1 MRCLPIIIL
10 SVIVLPGNPATA
22 APEGGSGG
30 WTHMMWHF
38 TPSGG
43 ATPELVARVEKAV
56 RIYFQKERAGALMNG
71 VTMDSVLL
79 VEGNEKYLRCGT
91 GAECLAG
98 LGSAAGARFVIAGE
112 VGLRSGRT
120 RTHLVL
126 VDVGAKKVICS
137 ASVGSNGV
145 PSAGK
150 INELTIAMFEPER
163 YKGSIELETSVSG
176 AEVLI
181 DGKKMGVTPL
191 VGPLAAIAAG
201 EHLVEIK
208 KPGHEPF
215 SRTVGVPVGK
225 AVRLVALLP
234 RIAIAGQA
242 RPFYR
247 DWPFWTAT
255 GAGAVAMVVA
265 GILHHSANVAQQSAD
280 NCREGGLTC
289 GDSYQDK
296 ADSRY
301 LQAYVVYGLGGAGLL
316 AAGLIAVI
324 DLASAEPAPAA
335 GAAFGFG
342 LSPLP
347 GGLAIDATFR
357 F

>member
-1 MRCLPIIIL
+1 MRFLLIIIL
-10 SVIVLPGNPATA
+10 SVVVLPGSPAMA
-22 APEGGSGG
+22 APEGGSGS

-56 RIYFQKERAGALMNG
+56 REYFQKQRTGALMNG

-98 LGSAAGARFVIAGE
+98 LGGAAGARFVIAGE
-112 VGLRSGRT
+112 VGLSTGRT

-126 VDVGAKKVICS
+126 VDVSAKKVISS
-137 ASVGSNGV
+137 ASVGSNGA
-145 PSAGK
+145 PSGDK
-150 INELTIAMFEPER
+150 LRELTIAMFEPER
-163 YKGSIELETSVSG
+163 YKGSIEIETSVTG

-181 DGKKMGVTPL
+181 DGKKMGVAPL

-215 SRTVGVPVGK
+215 SRTVRVPIGK
-225 AVRLVALLP
+225 TVRLVALLP
-234 RIAIAGQA
+234 RIAIASQA

-247 DWPFWTAT
+247 DWPFWTAA

-265 GILHHSANVAQQSAD
+265 GILNHSANGAQESAD
-280 NCREGGLTC
+280 NCRQGGLTC

-324 DLASAEPAPAA
+324 DLATAEPAPTAEP
-335 GAAFGFG
+335 AFDLG
-342 LSPLP
+342 LAPLP
-347 GGLAIDATFR
+347 GGMALDATFR